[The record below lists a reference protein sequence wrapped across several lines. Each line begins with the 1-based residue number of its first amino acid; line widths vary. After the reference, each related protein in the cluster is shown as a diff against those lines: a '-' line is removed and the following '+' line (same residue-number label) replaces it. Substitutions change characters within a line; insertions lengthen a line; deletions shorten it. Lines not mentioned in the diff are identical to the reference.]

1 MKLLEGKVAIITGSS
16 RGIGYAVA
24 EKFLDNGAKVAVL
37 GSREESANKAL
48 ANLSEKY
55 DQENFKGYWP
65 KLTDEESVR
74 EFVEK
79 VIADFGKVDILVNC
93 AGVSDNIPSLDADLA
108 HFANIMN
115 INVNGTYNMIHKL
128 LPHFIEKKGGV
139 IVNFSSMVS
148 KNGQQLGVAYP
159 ASKFAINGLTISLAR
174 ELGPHGIRVNAIAP
188 GVTNTDMV
196 KVLPKEQIEPVK
208 QMIPLKRIGEPEDV
222 ANSVLF
228 LASDMA
234 SYVSGEIL
242 YCDGA
247 TFM

>member
-48 ANLSEKY
+48 ANLREKY

-65 KLTDEESVR
+65 KLTDEESVK

-79 VIADFGKVDILVNC
+79 VLSDFGKVDILVNC

-174 ELGPHGIRVNAIAP
+174 ELGPYGIRVNAIAP

-222 ANSVLF
+222 ANAVLF

>member
-48 ANLSEKY
+48 ASLSEKY

-65 KLTDEESVR
+65 KLTDEESVK

-79 VIADFGKVDILVNC
+79 VLSYFGKIDILVNC
-93 AGVSDNIPSLDADLA
+93 AGVSDNIPSIDADLA
-108 HFANIMN
+108 HFANVMN
-115 INVNGTYNMIHKL
+115 INVNGTYNMIHKI

-174 ELGPHGIRVNAIAP
+174 ELGPYGIRVNAVAP

-222 ANSVLF
+222 ANAVLF

>member
-24 EKFLDNGAKVAVL
+24 EKFLDNGAKVVVL
-37 GSREESANKAL
+37 GSREESASKAL

-65 KLTDEESVR
+65 KLTDEESVK

-79 VIADFGKVDILVNC
+79 VIADFGKVDILINC

-174 ELGPHGIRVNAIAP
+174 ELGPYGIRVNAIAP

>member
-48 ANLSEKY
+48 ANLREKY

-65 KLTDEESVR
+65 KLTDEESVK

-79 VIADFGKVDILVNC
+79 VLSDFGKVDILINC

-108 HFANIMN
+108 HFANVMN
-115 INVNGTYNMIHKL
+115 INVNGTYNMIHKI

-174 ELGPHGIRVNAIAP
+174 ELGPYGIRVNAVAP

-222 ANSVLF
+222 ANAVLF

>member
-37 GSREESANKAL
+37 GSREESASKAL
-48 ANLSEKY
+48 ACLSKKY

-65 KLTDEESVR
+65 RLTDEESVKD
-74 EFVEK
+74 FVEK
-79 VIADFGKVDILVNC
+79 VISDFGKVDILVNC
-93 AGVSDNIPSLDADLA
+93 AGISDNIPSIDADLA
-108 HFANIMN
+108 HFANVMN

-128 LPHFIEKKGGV
+128 LPHFLEKKCGV

-174 ELGPHGIRVNAIAP
+174 ELGPYGIRVNAIAP

-222 ANSVLF
+222 ANAVLF

>member
-37 GSREESANKAL
+37 GSKEESANKAL
-48 ANLSEKY
+48 ASLSEKY

-65 KLTDEESVR
+65 KLTDEESVK

-79 VIADFGKVDILVNC
+79 VLSDFGKVDILVNC

-108 HFANIMN
+108 HFANVMN
-115 INVNGTYNMIHKL
+115 INVNGTYNMIHKI

-174 ELGPHGIRVNAIAP
+174 ELGPYGIRVNAVAP

-196 KVLPKEQIEPVK
+196 KVLPKDQIEPVK

-222 ANSVLF
+222 ANAVLF

>member
-24 EKFLDNGAKVAVL
+24 EKFLDYGAKVAVL

-48 ANLSEKY
+48 ENLSKKY

-65 KLTDEESVR
+65 KLTDEESVK
-74 EFVEK
+74 EFVKK
-79 VIADFGKVDILVNC
+79 VLSDFGKVDILVNC
-93 AGVSDNIPSLDADLA
+93 AGVSDNIPSLDANLA
-108 HFANIMN
+108 HFANVMN
-115 INVNGTYNMIHKL
+115 INVNGTYNMIHKV

-222 ANSVLF
+222 ANAVLF

>member
-24 EKFLDNGAKVAVL
+24 EKFLDNGAKVVVL
-37 GSREESANKAL
+37 GSREESASKAL

-65 KLTDEESVR
+65 KLTDEESVK

-79 VIADFGKVDILVNC
+79 VIADFGKVDILINC

-174 ELGPHGIRVNAIAP
+174 ELGPYGIRVNAIAP

-222 ANSVLF
+222 ANAVLF

>member
-48 ANLSEKY
+48 ANLMKKY

-65 KLTDEESVR
+65 KLTDEESVK

-79 VIADFGKVDILVNC
+79 VLSDFGKIDILVNC
-93 AGVSDNIPSLDADLA
+93 AGVSDNIPSIDADLA
-108 HFANIMN
+108 HFANVMN
-115 INVNGTYNMIHKL
+115 INVNGTYNMIHKI

-174 ELGPHGIRVNAIAP
+174 ELGPYGIRVNAVAP

-222 ANSVLF
+222 ANAVLF

>member
-24 EKFLDNGAKVAVL
+24 EKFLDNGARVAIL
-37 GSREESANKAL
+37 GSREESASKATESL
-48 ANLSEKY
+48 KKDYDEK
-55 DQENFKGYWP
+55 NFKGYWP
-65 KLTDEESVR
+65 NLTDEESAR
-74 EFVEK
+74 SFVEE
-79 VIADFGKVDILVNC
+79 VIKDFGKIDILVNC
-93 AGVSDNIPSLDADLA
+93 AGVSDNILSIDADLA
-108 HFANIMN
+108 HFKNVID
-115 INVNGTYNMIHKL
+115 INVNGTYNMIHKV
-128 LPHFIEKKGGV
+128 LPHFMEKNEGV

-159 ASKFAINGLTISLAR
+159 TSKFAINGLTISLAR

-196 KVLPKEQIEPVK
+196 SSLPEEQIEPVK

-222 ANSVLF
+222 ANAVLF

-234 SYVSGEIL
+234 AYVSGEIL

>member
-48 ANLSEKY
+48 ENLSKKY

-65 KLTDEESVR
+65 KLTDEESVK
-74 EFVEK
+74 EFVTK
-79 VIADFGKVDILVNC
+79 VLSDFGKVDILVNC

-108 HFANIMN
+108 HFANVMN

-139 IVNFSSMVS
+139 IINFSSMVS

-222 ANSVLF
+222 ANAVLF

>member
-65 KLTDEESVR
+65 KLTDEESVK

-108 HFANIMN
+108 HFANVMN

-174 ELGPHGIRVNAIAP
+174 ELGPYGIRVNAIAP

>member
-48 ANLSEKY
+48 ANLREKY

-65 KLTDEESVR
+65 KLTDEESVK

-79 VIADFGKVDILVNC
+79 VLSDFGKVDILISC

-115 INVNGTYNMIHKL
+115 INVNGTYNMIHKI

-174 ELGPHGIRVNAIAP
+174 ELGPYGIRVNAIAP

-222 ANSVLF
+222 ANAVLF

>member
-24 EKFLDNGAKVAVL
+24 EKILDNGAKVAVL

-48 ANLSEKY
+48 ANLREKY
-55 DQENFKGYWP
+55 NQENFKGYWP
-65 KLTDEESVR
+65 KLTDEESVK

-79 VIADFGKVDILVNC
+79 VLSDFGKVDILVNC
-93 AGVSDNIPSLDADLA
+93 AGVSDNIPSIDADLA
-108 HFANIMN
+108 HFANVMN
-115 INVNGTYNMIHKL
+115 INVNGTYNMIHKI

-174 ELGPHGIRVNAIAP
+174 ELGPYGIRVNAVAP

-222 ANSVLF
+222 ANAVLF

>member
-24 EKFLDNGAKVAVL
+24 EIFLDNGAKVAVL
-37 GSREESANKAL
+37 GSREESASKAL

-65 KLTDEESVR
+65 KLTDEESVK

-79 VIADFGKVDILVNC
+79 VLSDFGKVDILVNC

-108 HFANIMN
+108 HFANVMN

-222 ANSVLF
+222 ANAVLF

>member
-48 ANLSEKY
+48 ANLREKY

-65 KLTDEESVR
+65 KLTDEESVK

-79 VIADFGKVDILVNC
+79 VLSDFGKIDILINC

-108 HFANIMN
+108 HFANVMN
-115 INVNGTYNMIHKL
+115 INVNGTYNMIHKI

-174 ELGPHGIRVNAIAP
+174 ELGPYGIRVNAVAP

-196 KVLPKEQIEPVK
+196 KVLPKDQIEPVK

-222 ANSVLF
+222 ANAVLF

>member
-24 EKFLDNGAKVAVL
+24 EKFLDNGAKVAIL

-48 ANLSEKY
+48 ANLREKY

-65 KLTDEESVR
+65 KLTDEESVK

-79 VIADFGKVDILVNC
+79 VLSDFGKVDILINC

-108 HFANIMN
+108 HFANVMN
-115 INVNGTYNMIHKL
+115 INVNGTYNMIHKI

-174 ELGPHGIRVNAIAP
+174 ELGPYGIRVNAIAP

-222 ANSVLF
+222 ANAVLF

>member
-48 ANLSEKY
+48 VNLREKY

-65 KLTDEESVR
+65 KLTDEESVK

-79 VIADFGKVDILVNC
+79 VLSDFGKVDILVNC

-115 INVNGTYNMIHKL
+115 INVNGTYNMIHKI
-128 LPHFIEKKGGV
+128 LPHFIEKMGGV

-174 ELGPHGIRVNAIAP
+174 ELGPYGIRVNAVAP

-196 KVLPKEQIEPVK
+196 KVLPKDQIEPVK

-222 ANSVLF
+222 ANAVLF

>member
-16 RGIGYAVA
+16 RGIGYAIA

-48 ANLSEKY
+48 ANLSKKY

-65 KLTDEESVR
+65 KLTDEESVKD
-74 EFVEK
+74 FVEE
-79 VIADFGKVDILVNC
+79 VLSDFGKVDILVNC

-108 HFANIMN
+108 HFANVMN

-128 LPHFIEKKGGV
+128 LPHFIEKKDGV

-174 ELGPHGIRVNAIAP
+174 ELGPYGIRVNAIAP

-222 ANSVLF
+222 ANAVLF

>member
-65 KLTDEESVR
+65 KLTDEESVK

-108 HFANIMN
+108 HFANVMN

>member
-48 ANLSEKY
+48 ANLKEKY
-55 DQENFKGYWP
+55 NQENFKGYWP
-65 KLTDEESVR
+65 KLTDEESVK

-79 VIADFGKVDILVNC
+79 VLSDFGKVDILVNC
-93 AGVSDNIPSLDADLA
+93 AGVSDNIPSIDADLA
-108 HFANIMN
+108 HFANVMN
-115 INVNGTYNMIHKL
+115 INVNGTYNMIHKI

-174 ELGPHGIRVNAIAP
+174 ELGPYGIRVNAIAP

-222 ANSVLF
+222 ANAVLF

>member
-48 ANLSEKY
+48 ANLREKY

-65 KLTDEESVR
+65 KLTDEESVK

-79 VIADFGKVDILVNC
+79 VLSDFGKVDILVNC

-108 HFANIMN
+108 HFANVMN

-174 ELGPHGIRVNAIAP
+174 ELGPYGIRVNAIAP

-222 ANSVLF
+222 ANAVLF

>member
-65 KLTDEESVR
+65 KLTDEESVK

-79 VIADFGKVDILVNC
+79 VLSDFGKVDILVNC
-93 AGVSDNIPSLDADLA
+93 AGVSDNIPSIDADLA
-108 HFANIMN
+108 HFANVMN
-115 INVNGTYNMIHKL
+115 INVNGTYNMIHKI

-174 ELGPHGIRVNAIAP
+174 ELGPYGIRVNAIAP

-222 ANSVLF
+222 ANAVLF

>member
-48 ANLSEKY
+48 ASLSEKY

-65 KLTDEESVR
+65 KLTDEESVK

-79 VIADFGKVDILVNC
+79 VLSDFGKVDILINC

-108 HFANIMN
+108 HFANVMN
-115 INVNGTYNMIHKL
+115 INVNGTYNMIHKI

-174 ELGPHGIRVNAIAP
+174 ELGPYGIRVNAVAP

-196 KVLPKEQIEPVK
+196 KVLPKDQIEPVK

-222 ANSVLF
+222 ANAVLF

>member
-24 EKFLDNGAKVAVL
+24 EKFLDNGAKVVVL
-37 GSREESANKAL
+37 GSREESASKAL

-65 KLTDEESVR
+65 KLTDEESVK

-79 VIADFGKVDILVNC
+79 VLSDFGKVDILVNC

-108 HFANIMN
+108 HFANVMN

-174 ELGPHGIRVNAIAP
+174 ELGPYGIRVNAIAP

-196 KVLPKEQIEPVK
+196 KVLPTEQIEPVK
-208 QMIPLKRIGEPEDV
+208 QMIPLKRIGEQEDV
-222 ANSVLF
+222 ANAVLF

>member
-24 EKFLDNGAKVAVL
+24 EKFLNNGAKVAVL

-48 ANLSEKY
+48 ANLKEKY

-65 KLTDEESVR
+65 KLTDEESVK

-79 VIADFGKVDILVNC
+79 VLSDFGKVDILVNC
-93 AGVSDNIPSLDADLA
+93 AGVSDNIPSIDADLA
-108 HFANIMN
+108 HFANVMN
-115 INVNGTYNMIHKL
+115 INVNGTYNMIHKI

-174 ELGPHGIRVNAIAP
+174 ELGPYGIRVNAIAP

-222 ANSVLF
+222 ANAVLF

>member
-48 ANLSEKY
+48 ANLKEKY
-55 DQENFKGYWP
+55 NQENFKGYWP
-65 KLTDEESVR
+65 KLTDEESVK

-79 VIADFGKVDILVNC
+79 VLSDFGKVDILVNC

-108 HFANIMN
+108 HFANVMN
-115 INVNGTYNMIHKL
+115 INVNGTYNMIHKI

-174 ELGPHGIRVNAIAP
+174 ELGPYGIRVNAVAP

-222 ANSVLF
+222 ANAVLF

>member
-48 ANLSEKY
+48 ANLMKKY

-65 KLTDEESVR
+65 KLTDEESVK

-79 VIADFGKVDILVNC
+79 VLSDFGKVDILVNC

-108 HFANIMN
+108 HFANVMN
-115 INVNGTYNMIHKL
+115 INVNGTYNMIHKI

-174 ELGPHGIRVNAIAP
+174 ELGPYGIRVNAVAP

-222 ANSVLF
+222 ANAVLF